1 MRKCIPYFFK
11 PILMLIDGTS
21 SMMLIIWIK
30 SSSSHYRHTHTRLL
44 HSLHFLCVSVC
55 LKKIFE
61 LVLRHRVILLLII
74 VILIAIKKYHIFDRL
89 NTYSVVI
96 IKLWSDQKENF
107 VCHQYDHFYYHHNHL
122 LHSIYQYTL
131 PKKIKK
137 GRFFFSVN
145 QVEQWKLSN

>member
-1 MRKCIPYFFK
+1 MHSIFFQTNSHAYWRYVVDDVDY
-11 PILMLIDGTS
+11 MNQ
-21 SMMLIIWIK
+21 IIIVTL
-30 SSSSHYRHTHTRLL
+30 SSHTHSSTTFFTFFCA
-44 HSLHFLCVSVC
+44 SLSVW
-55 LKKIFE
+55 KKKFE
-61 LVLRHRVILLLII
+61 LVLRHCVILLLII

-107 VCHQYDHFYYHHNHL
+107 VCHQYHHFYYHHNHL